1 MGRLPALLAI
11 MLAFVNAPLAAQT
24 PPLDPQV
31 PPALVRTASLDDRV
45 TIPISI
51 DGKGPWPFV
60 IDTGSQRTVIARDLA
75 QRLALPPRAD
85 VTILSMTGRS
95 QVATVALPRLTFG
108 AGVIDDIEA
117 PVLEGEHLGAA
128 GLLGLDSLHDRRVV
142 LNFRSGT
149 MDIADSGRRRTFPT
163 DPDTIVVEAR
173 RKRGQLILLDSRVNG
188 MRVNIMLDTGSHYS
202 IGNLA
207 LRDKLLRKKR
217 APDQLTATL
226 TSVTGGTLIGEVGRI
241 GSVALGRVN
250 LTEVPVIFADAS
262 PFAELGMQ
270 DKPALLLGISALRV
284 FDRVAI
290 DFARG
295 KVDFLL
301 PDASA
306 ITPTRLAANQPAD
319 G

>member
-24 PPLDPQV
+24 PPLGPQV

-217 APDQLTATL
+217 APDLLTATL